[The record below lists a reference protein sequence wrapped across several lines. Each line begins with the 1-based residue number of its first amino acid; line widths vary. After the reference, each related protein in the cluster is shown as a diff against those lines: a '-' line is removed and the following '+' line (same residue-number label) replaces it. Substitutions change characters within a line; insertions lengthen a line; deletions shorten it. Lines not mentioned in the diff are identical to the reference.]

1 MLKKLLEALLFAFI
15 SLSASAWEPHGEIN
29 LIVAYKAGTAT
40 DIGAR
45 LLAKH
50 AEKYVGTKINVVNIP
65 GADGKE
71 GWFNLANTTP
81 NGQTIGY
88 INLPTFTTFT
98 VMRDAPFELSDIVP
112 IVNHLSEVSVI
123 VVRADSQ
130 YSTIDD
136 LLTALSSDNT
146 IRASTNGY
154 TASNHTAA
162 ELFVQSANLEYKPLH
177 CDGTADQ
184 LLALRNG
191 TVDFTCAKLSDII
204 SLATNYNSELRIL
217 AVFSET
223 RDPSIPDIPTLAE
236 KNLYPQWYGS
246 SRAIAAPKGTPDEV
260 IQFYEEAFG
269 KTLTDP
275 ECVREHDKLELNIDY
290 MDSQELTNFIKAQEK
305 FAKKIVSGLYK

>member
-1 MLKKLLEALLFAFI
+1 MLKKLLEALLFALI
-15 SLSASAWEPHGEIN
+15 SLSASAWEPHGEIY

-71 GWFNLANTTP
+71 GWFNLANATP

-112 IVNHLSEVSVI
+112 IVNHISEVSVI

-154 TASNHTAA
+154 
-162 ELFVQSANLEYKPLH
+162 KPLH

-184 LLALRNG
+184 ILALRNG

-236 KNLYPQWYGS
+236 KNLYPHWYGS

>member
-1 MLKKLLEALLFAFI
+1 
-15 SLSASAWEPHGEIN
+15 
-29 LIVAYKAGTAT
+29 
-40 DIGAR
+40 
-45 LLAKH
+45 
-50 AEKYVGTKINVVNIP
+50 
-65 GADGKE
+65 
-71 GWFNLANTTP
+71 
-81 NGQTIGY
+81 
-88 INLPTFTTFT
+88 
-98 VMRDAPFELSDIVP
+98 MRDAPFELSDIVP
-112 IVNHLSEVSVI
+112 IVNHISEVSVI

-184 LLALRNG
+184 ILALRNG

-236 KNLYPQWYGS
+236 KNLYPHWYGS

-260 IQFYEEAFG
+260 IQFYEEAFR